1 MTMEL
6 LRICLLPLPPSH
18 PFAKLVVFFCD
29 RLVAFEV
36 AAGPALF
43 ASSLRVKL
51 TLFVAVG
58 VLLPAACAPDRL
70 PVFEFRFDG
79 L

>member
-1 MTMEL
+1 MEL

-18 PFAKLVVFFCD
+18 PFAKIVVFFRD
-29 RLVAFEV
+29 LHVASEV
-36 AAGPALF
+36 AARPALF
-43 ASSLRVKL
+43 ANSLRVNL

-58 VLLPAACAPDRL
+58 VLLPAACAPDRV
-70 PVFEFRFDG
+70 PVFQFRFDG